1 MPPDPQALEYELLV
15 IRCQLGE
22 QAAFDE
28 LVDRWHA
35 PLWRY
40 LRRMVD
46 HDESA
51 EDLLQETWLGV
62 VRGMV
67 KLREPASLVSWLFG
81 IARRV
86 LMDHLRQK
94 YRQAAVNDER
104 IDQQADLNFEF
115 ENRDNIEQLLHELEQ
130 LPVPQR
136 ELVSLYYLEELSIDE
151 VARVLEIPAG
161 TVKSRLYH
169 ARQALKQSLLNEEL

>member
-1 MPPDPQALEYELLV
+1 MPTDPQALEHELLA

-22 QAAFDE
+22 PAAFDE

-51 EDLLQETWLGV
+51 EELLQETWLRV

-67 KLREPASLVSWLFG
+67 KLREPASLVPWLFG
-81 IARRV
+81 IVRRV

-94 YRQAAVNDER
+94 YRRAVVTDEL
-104 IDQQADLNFEF
+104 IDQQADLNFEVD
-115 ENRDNIEQLLHELEQ
+115 NRDNIEQLFHELAR
-130 LPVPQR
+130 LPLAQR

-151 VARVLEIPAG
+151 VARILDIPAG

-169 ARQALKQSLLNEEL
+169 ARNTLKQPLLNEEN